1 MAYTGKHT
9 SAYIRNKNN
18 TKKKSSV
25 LQKILTTV
33 CVMLGVIVLAAGGVY
48 AVFHHYYSK
57 LGTVNDENDKYW
69 LDDSGVTDTNGDGDA
84 EQGTVPPVVDEG
96 LTSDGS
102 ETDLP
107 PVTDEELKDIN
118 DNLEGDRKDY
128 ETGAMNIM
136 ILGLDSRKDSFSGL
150 SDSMIL
156 ISINKDAK
164 KVLMTS
170 FMRDIYCKIPGYKSN
185 RLNAAYSLGGIDL
198 NKKTIKENF
207 GITVDRGV
215 VINFYLVMEAVDAVG
230 GVEIDID
237 KGEVWAINENIE
249 SQNLEVLKRPASTDK
264 LPSGTSGPTLLNG
277 VQALAYARVRHVGT
291 DFARTG
297 RQRTVIMKCLE
308 KIKGMSLTDLT
319 ALADQFLPK
328 VRTDLTESECA
339 SLLMTLTQV
348 SEYEIESM
356 NIPMDGTWK
365 NANIGGAAVLSIDF
379 NKNAEAWF
387 KAVENTSGEGE

>member
-9 SAYIRNKNN
+9 SAYIRNKN
-18 TKKKSSV
+18 KKKSGV
-25 LQKILTTV
+25 ARKILTTV
-33 CVMLGVIVLAAGGVY
+33 CVMLGVIILAAGGVY

-57 LGTVNDENDKYW
+57 LGNVNDGNDRYW
-69 LDDSGVTDTNGDGDA
+69 LDDSGGADADGDSA
-84 EQGTVPPVVDEG
+84 ADPGTVAPVVDEG

-107 PVTDEELKDIN
+107 LVTDEELKDIN
-118 DNLEGDRKDY
+118 DNLEGVRQDY

-136 ILGLDSRKDSFSGL
+136 VLGLDSRKDSFSGL

-170 FMRDIYCKIPGYKSN
+170 FLRDIYCKIPGYKSN
-185 RLNAAYSLGGIDL
+185 RLNAAYSLGGIEL

-308 KIKGMSLTDLT
+308 KIKGMSLTELT

-328 VRTDLTESECA
+328 VRTDLTETECA

-348 SEYEIESM
+348 GDYEIESM
-356 NIPMDGTWK
+356 TIPMDGTWK
-365 NANIGGAAVLSIDF
+365 NANIGGAAVLSINFD
-379 NKNAEAWF
+379 KNAEAWF
-387 KAVENTSGEGE
+387 KAVENTSDGE